1 MSSRLANAATTKRAT
16 RRPIAHQFLP
26 LCARAGSQLS
36 SLPRNCN
43 YLLRSAEFGAHRTH
57 HCYDTTTPFVRI
69 QYWNGPDQIQFD
81 TPPPERGWV
90 ADNRACCL
98 YFTANR
104 SYASPRVSRTVM
116 NSHVCRAQG
125 GPQLGTQRTHYTL
138 ACKVLSSTYP
148 VLEAWCYQV
157 LQEAQSRCRW
167 ATISTSSGRL

>member
-1 MSSRLANAATTKRAT
+1 MR
-16 RRPIAHQFLP
+16 QP
-26 LCARAGSQLS
+26 LSGRQDAPSLTSFCLSARE
-36 SLPRNCN
+36 PVRNCRPCRGTVTISWGRQSSARIGHTTAMIP
-43 YLLRSAEFGAHRTH
+43 LHRSSEFNTETALTK
-57 HCYDTTTPFVRI
+57 YNLTPLP
-69 QYWNGPDQIQFD
+69 QKEGELQI
-81 TPPPERGWV
+81 T
-90 ADNRACCL
+90 RACCL